1 MQGYKG
7 RSAALG
13 RFAVSRALRSWRL
26 GPVSRANDQTGLAS
40 RCNRRRVP
48 PGPRIPAKVRML
60 KGGRAGREGGMAKG
74 RGGG

>member
-60 KGGRAGREGGMAKG
+60 KGGAAQAGRAEWR
-74 RGGG
+74 RGGGG